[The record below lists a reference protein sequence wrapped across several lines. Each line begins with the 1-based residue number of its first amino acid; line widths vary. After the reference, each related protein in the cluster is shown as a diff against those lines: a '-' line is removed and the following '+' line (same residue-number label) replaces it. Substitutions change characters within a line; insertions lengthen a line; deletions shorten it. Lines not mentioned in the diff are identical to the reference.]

1 MRNRGECEKNG
12 GMRCGE
18 GGRKDGEK
26 RMGITDFVSSGDGRL
41 DSQFLFT
48 AQIDQMTS
56 VLRRTLLLDKSRRE
70 NDAEHSWHIA
80 VMAMLFSE
88 YAAEPVNIGRVVQM
102 CVVHDLV
109 EVFAGDTFAYDA
121 AGNADKEER
130 EKAAADQLF
139 AMLPEEQ
146 GRMIRS
152 LWEEFD
158 AMETADAK
166 YAACMDRLQPFFH
179 NTLTDGHTWVESGT
193 NRAAV
198 EKRMAVIREFMPK
211 VYIWVAE
218 NIDHAIEAGWL
229 KA

>member
-1 MRNRGECEKNG
+1 
-12 GMRCGE
+12 
-18 GGRKDGEK
+18 
-26 RMGITDFVSSGDGRL
+26 MGIQDFLSSDDERL
-41 DSQFLFT
+41 DRRFLFT
-48 AQIDQMTS
+48 AEIDRMTS

-88 YAAEPVNIGRVVQM
+88 YATEPVDIGRVVQM

-109 EVFAGDTFAYDA
+109 EIYAGDTFAYDIE
-121 AGNADKEER
+121 GNADKEAR
-130 EKAAADQLF
+130 EKEAADKLF
-139 AMLPEEQ
+139 AMLPGEQ
-146 GRMIRS
+146 GQMIRGM
-152 LWEEFD
+152 WEEFD

-166 YAACMDRLQPFFH
+166 YAACMDRLQPFYH

-198 EKRMAVIREFMPK
+198 EKRMAVIKEFMPR
-211 VYIWVAE
+211 VYDWVAA

-229 KA
+229 KP

>member
-1 MRNRGECEKNG
+1 
-12 GMRCGE
+12 
-18 GGRKDGEK
+18 
-26 RMGITDFVSSGDGRL
+26 MGIQDFLSSDDERL
-41 DSQFLFT
+41 DCRFLFT
-48 AQIDQMTS
+48 AEIDRMTS

-88 YAAEPVNIGRVVQM
+88 YASEPVDIGRVVQM

-109 EVFAGDTFAYDA
+109 EIYAGDTFAYDIE
-121 AGNADKEER
+121 GNADKEAR
-130 EKAAADQLF
+130 EKEAADKLF
-139 AMLPEEQ
+139 AMLPGEQ
-146 GRMIRS
+146 GQMIRGM
-152 LWEEFD
+152 WEEFD

-179 NTLTDGHTWVESGT
+179 NTLTDGHTWAESGT

-198 EKRMAVIREFMPK
+198 EKRMAVIKEFMPR
-211 VYIWVAE
+211 VYDWVAA

-229 KA
+229 KP

>member
-1 MRNRGECEKNG
+1 
-12 GMRCGE
+12 
-18 GGRKDGEK
+18 
-26 RMGITDFVSSGDGRL
+26 MGIQDFLSSGDERM
-41 DSQFLFT
+41 DSRFLFT
-48 AQIDQMTS
+48 AEIDQMTS

-88 YAAEPVNIGRVVQM
+88 YAAEPVDIGRVVQM

-109 EVFAGDTFAYDA
+109 EIYAGDTFAYDT
-121 AGNADKEER
+121 AGNVGKEAREKEAADK
-130 EKAAADQLF
+130 LF
-139 AMLPEEQ
+139 AMLPKEQ

-193 NRAAV
+193 NRAVV
-198 EKRMAVIREFMPK
+198 EKRMAVIKDFMPR
-211 VYIWVAE
+211 VYEWVSD
-218 NIDHAIEAGWL
+218 NIDNAIKTGWL
-229 KA
+229 KP

>member
-1 MRNRGECEKNG
+1 MEN
-12 GMRCGE
+12 
-18 GGRKDGEK
+18 
-26 RMGITDFVSSGDGRL
+26 RMGIQDFLSSGDERM
-41 DSQFLFT
+41 DRQFLFT
-48 AQIDQMTS
+48 AEIDQMTS

-109 EVFAGDTFAYDA
+109 EIIAGDTFAYDT
-121 AGNADKEER
+121 AGNIDKEAR
-130 EKAAADQLF
+130 EKEAADRLF
-139 AMLPEEQ
+139 AGLPQEQ
-146 GRMIRS
+146 GRMIRDF
-152 LWEEFD
+152 WEEFD

-198 EKRMAVIREFMPK
+198 EKRMAVIKEFMPR
-211 VYIWVAE
+211 VYAWVSD
-218 NIDHAIEAGWL
+218 NIDHAIEVGWL
-229 KA
+229 NP